1 MTDVIK
7 LLLVDDDA
15 TFLRVLDGA
24 MQRRGCITCCATDT
38 ATALALASEQL
49 PQRAVLD
56 LNLEG
61 ESGLQLIEP
70 LLAIRPD
77 MQIVVLT
84 GYASIATAVEAIKLG
99 AVQYLTKPADAEQI
113 SQAFAQLNGNAQT
126 PLPENPMSVR
136 RMEWEHVQRVLAE
149 CDGNISAAARK
160 LNMHRRTLQRKLRK
174 YPVKS

>member
-1 MTDVIK
+1 MTDAIS
-7 LLLVDDDA
+7 LLLVDDDL
-15 TFLRVLDGA
+15 TFLRVLKNA
-24 MQRRGCITCCATDT
+24 MQRRGFNTFCASDS
-38 ATALALASEQL
+38 AAALALAKQHT

-70 LLAIRPD
+70 LLVIKAD

-84 GYASIATAVEAIKLG
+84 GYASIATAVDAIKLG
-99 AVQYLTKPADAEQI
+99 AMQYLTKPADSEQI
-113 SQAFAQLNGNAQT
+113 SRAFDQHSGNPET
-126 PLPENPMSVR
+126 PVAENPMSVR
-136 RMEWEHVQRVLAE
+136 RMEWEHVQRILAE

>member
-1 MTDVIK
+1 VPEALR
-7 LLLVDDDA
+7 LLLVDDDQ
-15 TFLRVLDGA
+15 TFLRVLDRA
-24 MQRRGCITCCATDT
+24 MQRRGFDTFCAHDCS
-38 ATALALASEQL
+38 AALTLAQQHA

-61 ESGLQLIEP
+61 DSGLRLIEP
-70 LLAIRPD
+70 LLKLNAE

-84 GYASIATAVEAIKLG
+84 GYASVVTAVEAIKLG

-113 SQAFAQLNGNAQT
+113 NQAFAQRNGNPET
-126 PLPENPMSVR
+126 PVAEHPMSVR

-174 YPVKS
+174 YPVKN